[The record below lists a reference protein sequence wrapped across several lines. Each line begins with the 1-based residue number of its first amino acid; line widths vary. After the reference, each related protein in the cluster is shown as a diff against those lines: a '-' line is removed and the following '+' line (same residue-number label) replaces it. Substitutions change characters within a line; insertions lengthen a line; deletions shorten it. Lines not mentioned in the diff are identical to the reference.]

1 MITVYAVLGVIDAAP
16 IEGFSQPLGI
26 FSDST
31 VADQV
36 AADARQSGDFYDVT
50 VFEYELNGTK
60 QPVEC

>member
-1 MITVYAVLGVIDAAP
+1 MKVYVVLGSIDY
-16 IEGFSQPLGI
+16 EGFDQPLGI

-31 VADQV
+31 VADLV